1 MTAAADARRAAIV
14 ARAMARE
21 GLSATLT
28 KPGQAGPGS
37 GVDGGFSAES
47 WDVLVIRLPLE
58 LRARDANSTLAEA
71 DGRVVV
77 QSYVHLA
84 ADIHDFSSQLPVV
97 VVDTFGKAFLGMT
110 MECARCHDHKYD
122 PISQKDYYQT
132 YLL

>member
-77 QSYVHLA
+77 QSLEVAPQNAWTLTYSGTDHYIIDVETIPSGST
-84 ADIHDFSSQLPVV
+84 DVCYI
-97 VVDTFGKAFLGMT
+97 
-110 MECARCHDHKYD
+110 CAV
-122 PISQKDYYQT
+122 QGGA
-132 YLL
+132 